1 MTDIS
6 KALPAIKLSDSE
18 LTKDYTISL
27 RAFSLAKE
35 QWIKDYQPI
44 SEVIKLLQQEGM
56 LTEDLRSFYYSMMRN
71 AAVLLASKIVFQAN
85 PAQNVEIKKRKIT
98 YQVQNIINAK
108 QYRTK
113 DDRGDPIIYAG
124 LKPTLKS
131 DWKNLI

>member
-18 LTKDYTISL
+18 ATKDYTISL

>member
-1 MTDIS
+1 VTDIS

>member
-1 MTDIS
+1 VTDIS

-124 LKPTLKS
+124 LKPSLKS